1 MIEIR
6 QCFIHQQIKK
16 QGSFFCSLQIKLY
29 NLGLGSGTQRKQ
41 HSGRPSLPAATSLTV
56 HVNFYYIENLYV
68 ARSIFGRDC
77 KKPKW
82 MLLSSNDNY
91 FIGKIVQLLIKTT
104 TPAQDTGTIKEQAWQ
119 KAEVIYIKDLG
130 MP

>member
-1 MIEIR
+1 
-6 QCFIHQQIKK
+6 
-16 QGSFFCSLQIKLY
+16 
-29 NLGLGSGTQRKQ
+29 
-41 HSGRPSLPAATSLTV
+41 
-56 HVNFYYIENLYV
+56 
-68 ARSIFGRDC
+68 
-77 KKPKW
+77 

-104 TPAQDTGTIKEQAWQ
+104 TPAQDTGTIKEQARQ